1 MNELPKPEFLQ
12 KTLKEMDIG
21 TYENVVS
28 VGAKNHT
35 VSRCKHR
42 LKLLEL
48 FLNSGF
54 WDRLSIES

>member
-28 VGAKNHT
+28 VGAKNHR
-35 VSRCKHR
+35 VIYVDV
-42 LKLLEL
+42 
-48 FLNSGF
+48 N
-54 WDRLSIES
+54 IQ